1 VIWLN
6 CPFLAA
12 FLSRWRREFSEHFW
26 TTKED
31 DMTIPIV
38 RSVLLAAIAYGAAAS
53 MAAAAHAQA
62 QGPSPKKDS
71 ELIAAGYKQL
81 SGQQI
86 SALFLGNTAYAVA
99 LDYMGPV
106 KPGGKMAI
114 YYRDAKTRV
123 MVPSGG
129 PDAGKKFIANWWI
142 EGNFLCSEGQI
153 VREGHSCAS
162 VYELGSSVYTCRQSD
177 GSCRVQYRVVPGNP
191 DKF

>member
-1 VIWLN
+1 
-6 CPFLAA
+6 
-12 FLSRWRREFSEHFW
+12 
-26 TTKED
+26 
-31 DMTIPIV
+31 MTVPIV

-53 MAAAAHAQA
+53 MAAAHAQ
-62 QGPSPKKDS
+62 PLSPKKDS
-71 ELIAAGYKQL
+71 ELVAAGYKQL

-86 SALFLGNTAYAVA
+86 SALFIGNTAYAVA

-114 YYRDAKTRV
+114 YYRDAKTRI

-153 VREGHSCAS
+153 TREGHACAS
-162 VYELGSSVYTCRQSD
+162 VYELGSSVYTCGQND
-177 GSCRVQYRVVPGNP
+177 GICKVQYRVVPGNS
-191 DKF
+191 DKI

>member
-1 VIWLN
+1 M
-6 CPFLAA
+6 
-12 FLSRWRREFSEHFW
+12 
-26 TTKED
+26 ED
-31 DMTIPIV
+31 DMTVPVV

-53 MAAAAHAQA
+53 MAAAHAQA
-62 QGPSPKKDS
+62 LSPKKDS
-71 ELIAAGYKQL
+71 ELVAAGYKQL

-86 SALFLGNTAYAVA
+86 TALFLGNTAYAVA

-123 MVPSGG
+123 QVPSGG
-129 PDAGKKFIANWWI
+129 PDAGKKFESNWWI

-162 VYELGSSVYTCRQSD
+162 VYELKSSVYTCRQSD

-191 DKF
+191 DKI

>member
-1 VIWLN
+1 
-6 CPFLAA
+6 
-12 FLSRWRREFSEHFW
+12 
-26 TTKED
+26 
-31 DMTIPIV
+31 MTAPIV
-38 RSVLLAAIAYGAAAS
+38 RSVMLAAIAYGAAAS
-53 MAAAAHAQA
+53 MAAAAHAQ
-62 QGPSPKKDS
+62 PLSPKKDS
-71 ELIAAGYKQL
+71 ELVAAGYKQL

-99 LDYMGPV
+99 LADMGPV
-106 KPGGKMAI
+106 RAGGKMAI
-114 YYRDAKTRV
+114 YYRDAKTRI

-129 PDAGKKFIANWWI
+129 PDAGKKFEANWWI

-162 VYELGSSVYTCRQSD
+162 VYELKSSVYTCRQSD